1 MELVKHIRDLLYH
14 HDCVVVPG
22 FGGFVTNE
30 RPARIDSASDS
41 FYPPA
46 REVGFNA
53 RLDHNDGVLIS
64 YLSARLSLNYV
75 DARKLVSTFAEEVN
89 RKIKE
94 GRVVHFDGIGQF
106 SADRQGRLQF
116 DPDPAANFLTD
127 AYGLSF
133 FRYPSL
139 EDAGNARKMR
149 VRKSGAGERRIPA
162 GARRLMKYAAVG
174 IPLVAALTWGAMNRD
189 VIREFSF
196 NLSSINPFSAVV
208 DTNIRS
214 VPADEADA
222 AYPEDYYDLRPE
234 DVASQRNALLYEEP
248 EPAAEDAVA
257 QAAPDIEEPGREVSE
272 EIVADAGTPAVSAA
286 PAVARTHYLVA
297 GSFRSRQNALMLSE
311 KLSLEGY
318 DAEVVEGDS
327 GLHRVSLYSSH
338 DSGEALAMLRR
349 LRGREGMEDLWML
362 SR

>member
-30 RPARIDSASDS
+30 RHARIDSASES

-53 RLDHNDGVLIS
+53 RLDHNDGLLIS

-75 DARKLVSTFAEEVN
+75 DARKLVSAFAEEVN
-89 RKIKE
+89 RKIAE

-116 DPDPAANFLTD
+116 DPDPSANFLTD

-133 FRYPSL
+133 FRYPVL
-139 EDAGNARKMR
+139 E
-149 VRKSGAGERRIPA
+149 VTRKSKKEPRKAAPAGERRIMPR
-162 GARRLMKYAAVG
+162 ARRLLKYAAVG

-196 NLSSINPFSAVV
+196 DLSSLNPFSAVV
-208 DTNIRS
+208 DSNIRS
-214 VPADEADA
+214 VPAGEEELAW
-222 AYPEDYYDLRPE
+222 PEDYDLLPG
-234 DVASQRNALLYEEP
+234 DITSQRDALMYEEP
-248 EPAAEDAVA
+248 ARDEEPAFEEEVAVA
-257 QAAPDIEEPGREVSE
+257 EP
-272 EIVADAGTPAVSAA
+272 PAVSAA
-286 PAVARTHYLVA
+286 PAAARTHYLVA
-297 GSFRSRQNALMLSE
+297 GSFRSRQNALILSE
-311 KLSLEGY
+311 RLELEGY
-318 DAEVVEGDS
+318 DTEVIDADN
-327 GLHRVSLYSSH
+327 GLHRVSLYYSANSN
-338 DSGEALAMLRR
+338 EALGMLRR
-349 LRGREGMEDLWML
+349 IRSREGMEDVWML